1 VDSKKTNM
9 EKVAHN
15 KPIIIIG
22 NGGHSRVLQEI
33 ILIDHLEVIGVTDA
47 IKSKKNSNFKVF
59 TDDQI
64 LETYTPEDVSLV
76 NGVGSLPKN
85 NSRWDVAKFFTNYGY
100 SFLSIYHPSAIIAND
115 VHIEDGVQ
123 LMAGVILQP
132 GVCIGK
138 NSIINTGSIIDH
150 DCIIGEN
157 CHIAPG
163 STLSGGV
170 TIGNNTHVGTG
181 ASIIQAI
188 SIGENVTIAAGCAV
202 YKDLPSNTLYTG
214 KYK

>member
-1 VDSKKTNM
+1 M
-9 EKVAHN
+9 HN
-15 KPIIIIG
+15 KPIIVIG
-22 NGGHSRVLQEI
+22 NGGHSKVLQEMLLLDAFEI
-33 ILIDHLEVIGVTDA
+33 IGVTDA
-47 IKSKKNSNFKVF
+47 SDSKKNSNYKVY
-59 TDDQI
+59 TDNQI
-64 LETYTPEDVSLV
+64 IEMFSPEDVFLV
-76 NGVGSLPKN
+76 NGVGSLPYN

-100 SFLSIYHPSAIIAND
+100 YFLSLYHPSAIIAND

-138 NSIINTGSIIDH
+138 NTIVNTGAIIDH

-170 TIGNNTHVGTG
+170 VIKGNSHVGTG
-181 ASIIQAI
+181 ASIIQGI
-188 SIGENVTIAAGCAV
+188 SIGEDVVIAAGSIV
-202 YKDLPSNTLYTG
+202 YKNLPSNTLY
-214 KYK
+214 KEKK

>member
-1 VDSKKTNM
+1 MDSKKTNM
-9 EKVAHN
+9 EKVANN

-22 NGGHSRVLQEI
+22 NGGHSRVLQEV
-33 ILIDHLEVIGVTDA
+33 ILLNNLEIIGVTDQ
-47 IKSKKNSNFKVF
+47 SNRNNNDYKVY
-59 TDDQI
+59 TDNQI
-64 LETYTPEDVSLV
+64 LEIYSPEDVSLV
-76 NGVGSLPKN
+76 NGVGSLPN
-85 NSRWDVAKFFTNYGY
+85 NSSRWDVAKSFTNYGY
-100 SFLSIYHPSAIIAND
+100 SFLSIYHPSVIIAND

-138 NSIINTGSIIDH
+138 NSIINTGTIIDH

-170 TIGNNTHVGTG
+170 SIGNNTHVGTG
-181 ASIIQAI
+181 VSIIQAI
-188 SIGENVTIAAGCAV
+188 SIGENVIIAAGCAV
-202 YKDLPSNTLYTG
+202 YKNLPSNTLYMG
-214 KYK
+214 KNK